1 MSGNFPKSCK
11 GIPSYLTLLFD
22 VIITK
27 KCRIE
32 NIYHSTLTW
41 LPAPT
46 LGNILILFLHL
57 SVTHLP
63 NLSSSH
69 SVTASHSRVNFISVT
84 IPFTGNSCSNSI
96 PRLSSS
102 IPHIFT
108 LRSIPAVA
116 NILLCLILSIA
127 AIQPLP
133 WASWHLNTGLVFLIF
148 QRLTDPSWQAV
159 INLYWLMVRTLSIA

>member
-1 MSGNFPKSCK
+1 MMQLHSHQRQSQHRHVRQFPKELQK
-11 GIPSYLTLLFD
+11 HPILLFTWLLD
-22 VIITK
+22 VNNTK
-27 KCRIE
+27 KCSIE
-32 NIYHSTLTW
+32 NIYHSTLTCESI
-41 LPAPT
+41 

-63 NLSSSH
+63 NLNSSH
-69 SVTASHSRVNFISVT
+69 SVTANHYRVNFISVT

-108 LRSIPAVA
+108 LWSIPAVA

-127 AIQPLP
+127 AIQP
-133 WASWHLNTGLVFLIF
+133 FL
-148 QRLTDPSWQAV
+148 
-159 INLYWLMVRTLSIA
+159 